1 MRCLNHAK
9 SACGLRV
16 LRVWGRK
23 LHIDELKMNQNKRKR
38 KMWEPP
44 ESYFIV
50 LWTVR
55 VALLQGTTVLPA
67 RYALNVTHLCES
79 PPPPLEFPLTPMVSQ
94 TEASS
99 FLGCCSFDFPYS
111 TSPLPLP
118 QTLPVCLSDCW
129 QQTHR
134 AQFFPLAVHLRIQTS
149 HLQIGRI

>member
-38 KMWEPP
+38 KMWEPL

-55 VALLQGTTVLPA
+55 VALLQGTTVQPA

-79 PPPPLEFPLTPMVSQ
+79 PPSSWVPFNPYGVSNRSIFFFRLLLFWLSIFHLATPPPPNTP
-94 TEASS
+94 
-99 FLGCCSFDFPYS
+99 
-111 TSPLPLP
+111 
-118 QTLPVCLSDCW
+118 CLSFRLLTANPPCTVFSPSCPPQDPDIPSAD
-129 QQTHR
+129 R
-134 AQFFPLAVHLRIQTS
+134 
-149 HLQIGRI
+149 